1 MYHLQ
6 KRSENFFFKANNPV
20 FAKEGVITPDTTPE
34 DPAALEYMKSMERKY
49 EPRKIRKTQNAY
61 VRMEAVQGI
70 RNSLAQVSIE
80 DLVEFC
86 ILSPSTFDLAMLL
99 HKYCGD
105 RYRCVD
111 MVNQKWQSKHRNEWV
126 ENTTWIAE
134 LKQIMGSDLTVLFRK
149 KMDSVRALL
158 ENKYISGEMAKPLE
172 LKYKNLE
179 YVFMRLGAL
188 NIKNLILKDATEIF
202 FYSEIFDA
210 PAEK

>member
-1 MYHLQ
+1 MYHLRQ
-6 KRSENFFFKANNPV
+6 RSDNFFFKTNNPV
-20 FAKEGVITPDTTPE
+20 FAKEGVATPDAAPE

-49 EPRKIRKTQNAY
+49 EPRKMRKTQNAY

-105 RYRCVD
+105 RYRCID
-111 MVNQKWQSKHRNEWV
+111 MVHQKWQSKHRNEWSDSATCI
-126 ENTTWIAE
+126 NE
-134 LKQIMGSDLTVLFRK
+134 LKQIMTNDLTVLFRK

-158 ENKYISGEMAKPLE
+158 DNKYISGEIAKPLE
-172 LKYKNLE
+172 LKSKNLE
-179 YVFMRLGAL
+179 YIFMRLGAL
-188 NIKNLILKDATEIF
+188 NIKNLIMKDATEIF